1 MLQTHVAKG
10 GLLLFT
16 SHQAQALGDAV
27 SVLRLQP

>member
-1 MLQTHVAKG
+1 VQG

-16 SHQAQALGDAV
+16 SHQAQDLGDAV